1 LAFCRLSITTLGHS
15 FVSSKS
21 RSLSVDLEISTD
33 QTPNSEEQGAY
44 IPGIDEIYIEGFA
57 VVIVVVVVVVVGF

>member
-1 LAFCRLSITTLGHS
+1 M
-15 FVSSKS
+15 
-21 RSLSVDLEISTD
+21 SVDLEISTD